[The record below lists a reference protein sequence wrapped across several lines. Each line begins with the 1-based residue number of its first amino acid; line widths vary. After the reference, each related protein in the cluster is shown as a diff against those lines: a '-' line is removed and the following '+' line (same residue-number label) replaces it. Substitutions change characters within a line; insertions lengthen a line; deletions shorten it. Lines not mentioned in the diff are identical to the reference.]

1 MDAACVY
8 VNASTSF
15 TGGAKE
21 GSGGE
26 ISISTQDLHVRGS
39 MVLREIMAYKSLIEG
54 NGQTQP

>member
-21 GSGGE
+21 GTGGE
-26 ISISTQDLHVRGS
+26 IGISTQDLHVRGP

-54 NGQTQP
+54 NGQT